1 MPLSLQVKLLRALQE
16 KEIEAVGSNDVRR
29 IDVRV
34 LAATSHDLERR
45 VAEGAFRADLFYRLN
60 VIPISIPPLRERL
73 SDFPM
78 LAEVMLEQIAVSA
91 GVVPCEL
98 APQALDVLAAHPW
111 PGNVRE
117 LRNVLER
124 VSALSDG
131 ARLTASDVANVLPG
145 GGAGKGAALPN
156 VATIRPLGEATA
168 DAERS
173 AIRAALHVS
182 GGNKSEAA
190 KLLGISRAK
199 LYDKIGR
206 LGEVS

>member
-1 MPLSLQVKLLRALQE
+1 M
-16 KEIEAVGSNDVRR
+16 
-29 IDVRV
+29 
-34 LAATSHDLERR
+34 
-45 VAEGAFRADLFYRLN
+45 
-60 VIPISIPPLRERL
+60 
-73 SDFPM
+73 
-78 LAEVMLEQIAVSA
+78 
-91 GVVPCEL
+91 
-98 APQALDVLAAHPW
+98 
-111 PGNVRE
+111 RE